1 MPTIR
6 TATNNDFDI
15 LREMYLSEVEPHNER
30 AKAFANDL
38 LSLMNTILCFDDE
51 RLCGTVSWA
60 IRGGMDDGVI
70 EIIGLG
76 VNEHHRRK
84 GIATKLIHEALEE
97 AKRRF
102 ESSKYTLRRVFLFME
117 DNIWVGLTGFIR

>member
-51 RLCGTVSWA
+51 CLCGTVSWA

-102 ESSKYTLRRVFLFME
+102 ESSKYTLRRVFLFMTL
-117 DNIWVGLTGFIR
+117 DSSTKN